1 MDESPI
7 FKPVIEATN
16 HVFIS
21 YAFEKFRNIFRFVH
35 ALQSMRPSAC
45 FRLRGLRDNCR
56 QRGIFVSSSISQL
69 RFSFIGFAHNC
80 ISFLLRLV

>member
-16 HVFIS
+16 HDFIS
-21 YAFEKFRNIFRFVH
+21 YALEKFRNIFGYCSCTTIH
-35 ALQSMRPSAC
+35 ASIGC

-69 RFSFIGFAHNC
+69 RFPFIGFPDNC

>member
-1 MDESPI
+1 MFLYLMLSKSSGT
-7 FKPVIEATN
+7 FFVI
-16 HVFIS
+16 
-21 YAFEKFRNIFRFVH
+21 VH

-69 RFSFIGFAHNC
+69 RFSFIGFADNC